1 LQDRP
6 AASIGKWE
14 PPMPDQH
21 HLLLIT
27 TDQQRFDTIAAAGC
41 PWMRTPHLDWL
52 CDTGIRFT
60 RAYAD
65 CPVCIPSR
73 YSIMSG
79 RHAFR
84 QQTDFNPWQP
94 AGVDRTRTLPALL
107 GAAGYQTRAVGKMH
121 FAPERDHL
129 GFQHIEILADY
140 YRQAAKRGLR
150 PMDTGLGQNEM
161 HPAIATVHENDSL
174 TRWVAERSV
183 DFIETRDR
191 SRPFFLWTSFSKP
204 HPPFDPPPAYHALY
218 QDVDVPAPIHGDW
231 SVQADDVPVAMRRAM
246 YSLNNVD
253 RFAPELVRAVRRA
266 YYALITQVDYTLGH
280 VFATLREQGLLDTT
294 TIVFT
299 SDHGEML
306 GDHHLGGK
314 TVYCEGSTH
323 VPMLVR
329 PAPALVRDAPAAG
342 STCDALAC
350 LVDVLPTLLGA
361 AGIAAPTAIDG
372 RDLLADARQGPGRER
387 LIGEYGQL
395 FMAMEG
401 RYKYHWCHEGGAE
414 LLFDLA
420 SDPLERH
427 DLIRAGGHDAQR
439 QALRRM
445 LVDHLVATGNPRCA
459 NGELVTG
466 PVKPLVRNGWPGF
479 HTLVKANEVCH

>member
-1 LQDRP
+1 
-6 AASIGKWE
+6 
-14 PPMPDQH
+14 MPDQH

-73 YSIMSG
+73 YSIMTG

-94 AGVDRTRTLPALL
+94 SGVDRGRTLPALL

-129 GFQHIEILADY
+129 GFQHMEILADY
-140 YRQAAKRGLR
+140 YRHAARRGLR

-174 TRWVAERSV
+174 TRWVADRSV
-183 DFIETRDR
+183 DFLETRDR

-204 HPPFDPPPAYHALY
+204 HPPFDPPMSHLSLY
-218 QDVDVPAPIHGDW
+218 RDAEIPEPVRGDW
-231 SVQADDVPVAMRRAM
+231 SVEAGDVPAAMRRPM
-246 YSLNNVD
+246 YSLNSVD
-253 RFAPELVRAVRRA
+253 RFSPPLVREMRRA
-266 YYALITQVDYTLGH
+266 YYALISHVDYTLGH
-280 VFATLREQGLLDTT
+280 LFGGLRELGLLDST
-294 TIVFT
+294 TIIFT
-299 SDHGEML
+299 SDHGDML

-314 TVYCEGSTH
+314 TVYCEGSSH

-329 PAPALVRDAPAAG
+329 PAPALRGRPTGA
-342 STCDALAC
+342 STCDTLAC
-350 LVDVLPTLLGA
+350 LTDVLPTLFGA
-361 AGIAAPTAIDG
+361 AGIEIPAGIDG
-372 RDLLADARQGPGRER
+372 RDLLADLHQGRGRTQ
-387 LIGEYGQL
+387 LVGEYGGL
-395 FMAMEG
+395 LMAMDE
-401 RYKYHWCHEGGAE
+401 RYKYHWCSEGSVE
-414 LLFDLA
+414 LLFDMRA
-420 SDPLERH
+420 DPLERC
-427 DLIRAGGHDAQR
+427 DLIRSGGHQDVR
-439 QALRRM
+439 DRLHRVLM
-445 LVDHLVATGNPRCA
+445 DHLTSTGNPLIADGRM
-459 NGELVTG
+459 V
-466 PVKPLVRNGWPGF
+466 VKPLKPLERGGWPGF
-479 HTLVKANEVCH
+479 HTLAQANEVCH